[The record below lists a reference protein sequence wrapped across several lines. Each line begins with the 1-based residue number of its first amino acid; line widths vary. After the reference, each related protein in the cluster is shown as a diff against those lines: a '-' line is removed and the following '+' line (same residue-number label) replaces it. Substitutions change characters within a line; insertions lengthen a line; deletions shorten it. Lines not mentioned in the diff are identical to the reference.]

1 MRGRRVE
8 WVMVA
13 VGGGGETFTMPVGG
27 KQSVT
32 DLRFRLKY
40 FSRKSAEVAQCE
52 FFYLAIKLA

>member
-1 MRGRRVE
+1 
-8 WVMVA
+8 MVA

-32 DLRFRLKY
+32 DLRYRLKY